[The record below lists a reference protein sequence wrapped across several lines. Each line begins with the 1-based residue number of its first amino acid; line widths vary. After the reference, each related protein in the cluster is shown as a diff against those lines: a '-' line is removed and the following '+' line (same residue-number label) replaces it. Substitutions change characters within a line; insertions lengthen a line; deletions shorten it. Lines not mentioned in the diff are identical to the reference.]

1 MEPQEKV
8 CCYDNTR
15 HGCEYKEEKK
25 KNNCLGIV
33 ATILLAAFA
42 TVIGIIIGASLAGT
56 FLSMGEVGSA
66 VAIIVLAVVLGL
78 LLILTIILLICKK
91 NKKYHCCR

>member
-15 HGCEYKEEKK
+15 HGCEYKEENKK
-25 KNNCLGIV
+25 NCLGII
-33 ATILLAAFA
+33 ATILFAAFT
-42 TVIGIIIGASLAGT
+42 TVIGIILGASLAGT
-56 FLSMGEVGSA
+56 FLDA
-66 VAIIVLAVVLGL
+66 LAAIIVLAVVLGL
-78 LLILTIILLICKK
+78 FLILTIILLICKK

>member
-15 HGCEYKEEKK
+15 HGCEYKEENKK
-25 KNNCLGIV
+25 NCLGII
-33 ATILLAAFA
+33 ATILFAAFT
-42 TVIGIIIGASLAGT
+42 TVIGIILGASLAGI
-56 FLSMGEVGSA
+56 FLDA
-66 VAIIVLAVVLGL
+66 LAAIIVLAVVLGL
-78 LLILTIILLICKK
+78 FLILTIILLICKK

>member
-42 TVIGIIIGASLAGT
+42 TVIGIIIGA
-56 FLSMGEVGSA
+56 
-66 VAIIVLAVVLGL
+66 
-78 LLILTIILLICKK
+78 
-91 NKKYHCCR
+91 

>member
-15 HGCEYKEEKK
+15 HGCEYKEENK

-33 ATILLAAFA
+33 ATILLAAFT

-56 FLSMGEVGSA
+56 FLQA
-66 VAIIVLAVVLGL
+66 LAAIIVLTVVLGL

-91 NKKYHCCR
+91 NKKHHCCR

>member
-15 HGCEYKEEKK
+15 HGCEYKEENK

-33 ATILLAAFA
+33 ATILLAAFT
-42 TVIGIIIGASLAGT
+42 TVIGIIGASLAGT
-56 FLSMGEVGSA
+56 FLQA
-66 VAIIVLAVVLGL
+66 LAAIIVLAVVLGL

-91 NKKYHCCR
+91 NKKHHCCR

>member
-15 HGCEYKEEKK
+15 HGCEYKEENKK
-25 KNNCLGIV
+25 NCLGII
-33 ATILLAAFA
+33 ATILFAAFT

-56 FLSMGEVGSA
+56 FLQA
-66 VAIIVLAVVLGL
+66 LAAIIVLAVVLGL

-91 NKKYHCCR
+91 NKKHHCCR

>member
-15 HGCEYKEEKK
+15 HGCEYKEENKK
-25 KNNCLGIV
+25 NCLGII
-33 ATILLAAFA
+33 ATILFAAFT
-42 TVIGIIIGASLAGT
+42 TVIGIILGASLAGI
-56 FLSMGEVGSA
+56 FLDA
-66 VAIIVLAVVLGL
+66 LAAIIVLAVVLGL

-91 NKKYHCCR
+91 NKKHHCCR

>member
-15 HGCEYKEEKK
+15 HGCEYKEENK

-33 ATILLAAFA
+33 ATILLAAFT

-56 FLSMGEVGSA
+56 FLEA
-66 VAIIVLAVVLGL
+66 LAAIIVLAVVLGI
-78 LLILTIILLICKK
+78 LLILTLILLFCNKGKDKK
-91 NKKYHCCR
+91 NKCKCCC